1 MSRAPTAP
9 EAANHRA
16 RRPRSPASGRDR
28 GSEPPG
34 GRDGTGRTAR
44 GGTGRGGSG
53 SRRGRGVWRRRPWRA
68 APPGG
73 LVFRA
78 PGAVTHIRGSCRLP
92 PATYMWPLRSPGA
105 RCSPPGEEDLGLPPG
120 LSPPKPR
127 LCRDEL
133 MHTAPQLQP
142 SPAPC
147 LGHTPHRSAPDS
159 GVPVTPSRRLSCGG
173 APAR

>member
-34 GRDGTGRTAR
+34 GRDGTGRHGRHGAGR
-44 GGTGRGGSG
+44 DGTGRGGSG

-73 LVFRA
+73 LVSRA
-78 PGAVTHIRGSCRLP
+78 PGAVTHIGGSCRLP
-92 PATYMWPLRSPGA
+92 PATCMWPLRSPGA
-105 RCSPPGEEDLGLPPG
+105 PCSPPGEEDSGPPPG
-120 LSPPKPR
+120 LSPPKLR
-127 LCRDEL
+127 LCRDE
-133 MHTAPQLQP
+133 Q
-142 SPAPC
+142 SP
-147 LGHTPHRSAPDS
+147 G
-159 GVPVTPSRRLSCGG
+159 
-173 APAR
+173 